1 MAERLHADRPAPS
14 LARSAYAA
22 WAGYFVIC
30 TLPALFLW
38 ELTGNLIAL
47 IQSNETYSHIPL
59 VPVVTVYLIWTKKE
73 TIFSRRVPGLKIS
86 GPLAVAGAVS
96 LVLAR
101 FNFWNWEQGNQI
113 SLFVL
118 GLVLLWAGAFGIFHG
133 EAAMRSAVFPL
144 AFLLFAIPIP
154 APALSEMVSVLQRGS
169 AEAVNWAFR
178 IVRIPFVRQG
188 FNFALPGVTI
198 QVAEEC
204 SGIRSTLALIMT
216 AVLAGHLWL
225 RSVPRTFL
233 LCLAT
238 IPIAIAKNALRITVL
253 SWLAVY
259 VNLNFLFGSLHRYGG
274 IPFFGLGLVM
284 IGLVLMLLQRKQTR
298 LAAHGE

>member
-1 MAERLHADRPAPS
+1 MAEKLHADRH
-14 LARSAYAA
+14 SASITPDAYGA
-22 WAGYFVIC
+22 WAWYFLVC
-30 TLPALFLW
+30 ALPAVFLR
-38 ELTGNLIAL
+38 ELTRNLFAL
-47 IQSNETYSHIPL
+47 IQNNETYSHIAL
-59 VPVVTVYLIWTKKE
+59 VPAVTLYLIWTKKE
-73 TIFSRRVPGLKIS
+73 AIFSQPAHGWKVA
-86 GPLAVAGAVS
+86 GPIAFAGAVS

-204 SGIRSTLALIMT
+204 SGIRSTLALVMS